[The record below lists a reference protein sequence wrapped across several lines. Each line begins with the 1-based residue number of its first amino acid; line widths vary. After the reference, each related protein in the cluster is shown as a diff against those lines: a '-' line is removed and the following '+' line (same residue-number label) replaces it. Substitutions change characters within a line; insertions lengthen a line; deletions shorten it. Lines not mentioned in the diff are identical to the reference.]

1 MIKSKF
7 VTKDD
12 IIQEKPQQFKKF
24 NPDYERLYIKIF
36 DVLFFIKLDA
46 VKEFFLNDDK
56 TLITCN
62 LDKKTI
68 TGQACEFLV
77 TEYYFNNN
85 RKPVEM
91 SVDYSTTGRLA
102 ESAKSNNFEILFNDD
117 ESLILNMLVNNS
129 ELK

>member
-12 IIQEKPQQFKKF
+12 IIQEKPKQFKKF

-46 VKEFFLNDDK
+46 TKEFFLNDDK

-68 TGQACEFLV
+68 TGQAYEFLV

-85 RKPVEM
+85 RNPVEM
-91 SVDYSTTGRLA
+91 SVDYSELT

>member
-12 IIQEKPQQFKKF
+12 IIQEKPKQFKKF
-24 NPDYERLYIKIF
+24 NPDYERLYIKIL

-68 TGQACEFLV
+68 TGQAYEFLV

-129 ELK
+129 

>member
-12 IIQEKPQQFKKF
+12 IIQEKPKQFKKF

-46 VKEFFLNDDK
+46 TKEFFLNDDK

-68 TGQACEFLV
+68 TGQAYEFLV

-85 RKPVEM
+85 RNPVEM
-91 SVDYSTTGRLA
+91 SVDYSKLT

>member
-12 IIQEKPQQFKKF
+12 IIQEKPKQFKKF

-46 VKEFFLNDDK
+46 AKEFFLNDDK

-68 TGQACEFLV
+68 TGQAYEFLV

-102 ESAKSNNFEILFNDD
+102 DSAKSNNFEILFNDD

>member
-12 IIQEKPQQFKKF
+12 IIQEKPKQFKKF

-68 TGQACEFLV
+68 TGQAYEFLV

-91 SVDYSTTGRLA
+91 SADYSTTGKLI

-117 ESLILNMLVNNS
+117 ESLILNMLVSNS

>member
-12 IIQEKPQQFKKF
+12 IIQEKPKQFKRF
-24 NPDYERLYIKIF
+24 NPDYERLYIEIF

-46 VKEFFLNDDK
+46 VKEFFLNEDK

-68 TGQACEFLV
+68 TGQAYEFLV

-91 SVDYSTTGRLA
+91 SVDYSTTGRLVD
-102 ESAKSNNFEILFNDD
+102 SAKSNNFEILFNDD